1 MIPAIGPKTSLLSL
15 SLLQQIDLA
24 LFNKVFGYGK
34 ARQALTQTALA
45 VSKSGDGYAQLVSP
59 LLVWLSGSILAPTY
73 ALALAVAFSV
83 ERFSYYILK
92 NSLKRLRPCELTPS
106 IHSLITASDKFS
118 FPSGHTSAAFCLC
131 VMTSLMFGGVSA
143 VLFIWAAAVGLS
155 RVIVGVHFP
164 GDIVAGALLGSGVAL
179 GTASTLNLW

>member
-1 MIPAIGPKTSLLSL
+1 MIPATGLKTSLLSL

-24 LFNKVFGYGK
+24 LFNKVFGYGR

-45 VSKSGDGYAQLVSP
+45 VSKSGDGYAQLFSP
-59 LLVWLSGSILAPTY
+59 LIVWLSGSVIAPTY

-83 ERFSYYILK
+83 ERFTYYVLK
-92 NSLKRLRPCELTPS
+92 NSLKRLRPCDLTPS
-106 IHSLITASDKFS
+106 IHSLIAASDRFS

-131 VMTSLMFGGVSA
+131 VMTSLVFGGLA
-143 VLFIWAAAVGLS
+143 GVLFIWAVAVGLS

-164 GDIVAGALLGSGVAL
+164 GDIVAGALLGSSVAL
-179 GTASTLNLW
+179 GTASILGLG

>member
-73 ALALAVAFSV
+73 ALALAVAFIV

-92 NSLKRLRPCELTPS
+92 NSLKRLRPCDLTPS

-118 FPSGHTSAAFCLC
+118 FPSGHTSAAFCLS

>member
-1 MIPAIGPKTSLLSL
+1 MIPATELKTSAVIL
-15 SLLQQIDLA
+15 SLLQQIDLV

-45 VSKSGDGYAQLVSP
+45 VSKSGDGYAQLLSP
-59 LLVWLSGSILAPTY
+59 LLVWLSGSVLAPTY
-73 ALALAVAFSV
+73 AFALAVAFSV
-83 ERFSYYILK
+83 ERCSYYVLK
-92 NSLKRLRPCELTPS
+92 NSLKRLRPCDLTPS
-106 IHSLITASDKFS
+106 MHSLIAAADKFS

-131 VMTSLMFGGVSA
+131 VMTSLLFGGVSA

-164 GDIVAGALLGSGVAL
+164 GDIVAGALLGSVVAM

>member
-1 MIPAIGPKTSLLSL
+1 MIPATAPKLSLQSL

-45 VSKSGDGYAQLVSP
+45 VSKSGDGYAQLLSP
-59 LLVWLSGSILAPTY
+59 LLVWLSGSIFAPTY

-92 NSLKRLRPCELTPS
+92 NSLKRLRPCDLTPS
-106 IHSLITASDKFS
+106 IHSLLTASDKFS

-143 VLFIWAAAVGLS
+143 ILFIWAAAVGLS

-164 GDIVAGALLGSGVAL
+164 GDVVAGAVLGSSVAW
-179 GTASTLNLW
+179 GTASALGLG

>member
-92 NSLKRLRPCELTPS
+92 NSLKRIRPCDLTPS
-106 IHSLITASDKFS
+106 IHSLIAASDKFS

-131 VMTSLMFGGVSA
+131 VMTSLVFGGLAS
-143 VLFIWAAAVGLS
+143 VLFIWAVAVGLS

-164 GDIVAGALLGSGVAL
+164 GDIVAGAILGSSVAL
-179 GTASTLNLW
+179 GTASLLSL

>member
-92 NSLKRLRPCELTPS
+92 NSLKRLRPCDLTPS

-164 GDIVAGALLGSGVAL
+164 GDIIAGALLGSGVAL

>member
-92 NSLKRLRPCELTPS
+92 NSLKRLRPCDLTPS

-179 GTASTLNLW
+179 VTASTLNLW

>member
-59 LLVWLSGSILAPTY
+59 FLVWLSGSILAPTY

-92 NSLKRLRPCELTPS
+92 NSLKRLRPCDLTPS